1 VRGLLWRCDRASP
14 EAGILECREWTAAG
28 AGTVHPTTDLEVRDM
43 GRDAVVLW
51 AGKHLSE
58 EEEAATRSLIA
69 LLRRTGA
76 HEAAEGFERFL
87 PEREGE
93 WTPDELELGAHA
105 GPWLSMEA
113 EPRAE

>member
-1 VRGLLWRCDRASP
+1 MRVDGRPDGYRAP
-14 EAGILECREWTAAG
+14 I
-28 AGTVHPTTDLEVRDM
+28 TDVEVRDM
-43 GRDAVVLW
+43 SGEGVVLW

-58 EEEAATRSLIA
+58 EEEASTRALID

-76 HEAAEGFERFL
+76 HESAEAFERFL
-87 PEREGE
+87 PERGDE

-113 EPRAE
+113 EPHAG